1 MKKFLSLIIVSCALG
16 GNLYAQ
22 EYAVKSNS
30 AKDNWFLELPKV
42 GATMNMASDWN
53 FKSGLMDVTSPYIGL
68 SFGKYINPIFG
79 ARVDVGGF
87 YMKNYYPNTNI
98 DKSLKYKY
106 INTNL
111 DFMVNLSNLFGGYNF
126 DRVVDF
132 HGIMGVGYTR
142 HLGFSNGVSDFGM
155 STNELQN
162 AKKNFVNTRLGVQA
176 AFHVSKLVDINLE
189 ANANLVDGYFGYS
202 DRKFN
207 GYVNAMVGVTYK
219 FKKRGFELAEVVE
232 PGLVASLND
241 EINRQRGEIDNK
253 DKKINQLES
262 DLRDSKN
269 ENLALNNR
277 IGELEDQLG
286 NVKANQ
292 VVVTYQIGKTDV
304 SKEQLVTIYNVAQLL
319 KENPKT
325 NVEIFAYADAQTG
338 SAKRNKVLTER
349 RAENIVKILTEN
361 YGISADR
368 IKTYAYGSEQQVYD
382 NNDWNR
388 VAVIIVK

>member
-1 MKKFLSLIIVSCALG
+1 MRKLLSSIAICLFFA
-16 GNLYAQ
+16 GNISAQ
-22 EYAVKSNS
+22 EYAVKNNS

-42 GATMNMASDWN
+42 GVTMNMASDWL
-53 FKSGLMDVTSPYIGL
+53 FKSGPMDITSPYIGL
-68 SFGKYINPIFG
+68 SFGKYFNPIFG
-79 ARVDVGGF
+79 ARVDLGGY
-87 YMKNYYPNTNI
+87 YMKNYFPDIQI
-98 DKSLKYKY
+98 DKSLKAKY

-111 DFMVNLSNLFGGYNF
+111 DLMVNLTNLFGKYKF
-126 DRVVDF
+126 DRVADVY
-132 HGIMGVGYTR
+132 GIMGVGYTR
-142 HLGFSNGVSDFGM
+142 HLGFDNGVSDFGM
-155 STNELQN
+155 KTNDFV
-162 AKKNFVNTRLGVQA
+162 AGTKNFVNTRLGFQA
-176 AFHVSKLVDINLE
+176 AFHANELIDINLE
-189 ANANLVDGYFGYS
+189 VNSNLIDGYFNNS

-253 DKKINQLES
+253 DKRINQLES
-262 DLRDSKN
+262 DLKDSRN

-292 VVVTYQIGKTDV
+292 VVVTYQIGKTEV
-304 SKEQLVTIYNVAQLL
+304 SKEQLVTLYNVAQLL
-319 KENPKT
+319 KDNPKT

-349 RAENIVKILTEN
+349 RAENIVRVLTEN
-361 YGISADR
+361 YGISKDR
-368 IKTYAYGSEQQVYD
+368 ITTHAYGSEQQVYE